1 MTTAFDFHLAA
12 LKGPPLDL
20 AAFRGRPMLIV
31 NTASQCGFTPQYAQL
46 QALWQE
52 YKDAGLVVLG
62 VPSNDFGRQ
71 EPGSN
76 AEIAAFCELT
86 FKVTFPL
93 AAKSCVSGDDADPL
107 FKWLAREA
115 GIIGRPWWNF
125 TKYLI
130 GRDGRL
136 AEWFFCFTPPGARRV
151 RRAVDGAIALGR
163 TS

>member
-1 MTTAFDFHLAA
+1 MTTAFDFCLAG
-12 LKGPPLDL
+12 LKGAPLDL
-20 AAFRGRPMLIV
+20 ASFRDRPMLIV

-62 VPSNDFGRQ
+62 VPSNDFGGQ
-71 EPGSN
+71 EPGSS

-93 AAKSCVSGDDADPL
+93 AAKSRVSGNDADPL

-115 GIIGRPWWNF
+115 GFVGRPWWNF

-136 AEWFFCFTPPGARRV
+136 VEWFFCFTPPGARRV
-151 RRAVDGAIALGR
+151 RRAVEEVIAVSR